1 MNSIFTTGLTVTIA
15 LSASVIWS
23 QDFHPPAAPRLAVN
37 QASPQAPTPPPPPDE
52 ASPSPPEIVI
62 DGVLD
67 GVLDGVFDGVID
79 GIPGGVVGGVPGG
92 IPMAPPELLGPDE
105 PVGPPELLGP
115 DQLVGPP
122 ELLGPDE
129 PVGPLDVP
137 EPLLAPMP
145 PPADLN
151 SVLENLKAIKPKLAG
166 DDLKR
171 LLDDLKSARPLLAQP
186 DLDALM
192 AEARAAG
199 EQAKVLADQMRP
211 GLAFALQA
219 PPRPPHPD
227 ESDRFYERGQHNLE
241 RNRWDEAVDNFTEVV
256 SRGGSRADGALYW
269 KAYALNKLG
278 RREEA
283 LAAIA
288 ELRKSYPSSRWLD
301 DAKALEIEVKQAA
314 GKPVSPDSSD
324 EELKLMALNGLV
336 NSDPNRAV
344 PMIEKLLHS
353 SQSLKV
359 KERSLFVLT
368 QSGSPQARQLVV
380 DIAKGGSNPDLQMK
394 AVNYL
399 GVMGAR
405 KELGEV
411 YGAANDVAVKRAV
424 LNGLMV
430 AGAKDQLL
438 AAARGEKNPD
448 LQRYAINQL
457 GVLGARHELA
467 DIYKMTTDMGS
478 KRAVIN
484 SWMVAGAK
492 DELLAAAKAEG
503 NADLRG
509 FAINQLGVLGAQAEL
524 WQLYQAETSA
534 EIKRRLINA
543 FFVGGASDRLLEIAR
558 TAKEAELRR
567 DAINRLGT
575 MGVEHTGSALV
586 SMYSNESDPSIRK
599 AVINALFVQGNSHA
613 LVELARKETN
623 VELKKEIVQRLSN
636 MGSKEGTDYLM
647 ELLNK

>member
-1 MNSIFTTGLTVTIA
+1 MNGVFRTGLTVTIA
-15 LSASVIWS
+15 LGASVMRS
-23 QDFHPPAAPRLAVN
+23 QDFKEPPMPSLSPRVTLSLAPLQATTPRAVVSPAPQVEPLPPEPPA
-37 QASPQAPTPPPPPDE
+37 
-52 ASPSPPEIVI
+52 

-67 GVLDGVFDGVID
+67 GVIDGVVEGVIDGVID
-79 GIPGGVVGGVPGG
+79 GISGGVVCGVPL
-92 IPMAPPELLGPDE
+92 PPPELIGPDE
-105 PVGPPELLGP
+105 LMGPPDL
-115 DQLVGPP
+115 
-122 ELLGPDE
+122 
-129 PVGPLDVP
+129 P
-137 EPLLAPMP
+137 EPLLTPAL
-145 PPADLN
+145 PPAPEVDLN
-151 SVLENLKAIKPKLAG
+151 SLMEDLKAIKPKLEG
-166 DDLKR
+166 GDLKR
-171 LLDDLKSARPLLAQP
+171 LLEDLKSSPPMLAKP
-186 DLDALM
+186 SLDALVG
-192 AEARAAG
+192 EAKAAG
-199 EQAKVLADQMRP
+199 EQAKVLADQLKLGP
-211 GLAFALQA
+211 LAFALQA
-219 PPRPPHPD
+219 TPRPPRSD
-227 ESDRFYERGQHNLE
+227 EGDRFYERGQRSLD
-241 RNRWDEAVDNFTEVV
+241 RGRWDDAVESFSEVIA
-256 SRGGSRADGALYW
+256 RGSSRADGALYW

-283 LAAIA
+283 LAALA

-314 GKPVSPDSSD
+314 GRPVSPESSSD

-336 NSDPNRAV
+336 NSDPDRAV

-353 SQSLKV
+353 SQSPKV
-359 KERSLFVLT
+359 KERALFVLT
-368 QSGSPQARQLVV
+368 QSGSSHARQLVV

-411 YGAANDVAVKRAV
+411 YSAANDVAVKRAV

-457 GVLGARHELA
+457 GVLGARQELA
-467 DIYKMTTDMGS
+467 DIYKATADIGS
-478 KRAVIN
+478 RRAVLN
-484 SWMVAGAK
+484 SWMISGAK
-492 DELLAAAKAEG
+492 DQLLAAAKGES
-503 NADLRG
+503 NPELRG
-509 FAINQLGVLGAQAEL
+509 FAINQLGVLGAQSEL
-524 WQLYQAETSA
+524 WQLYQVEPSL
-534 EIKRRLINA
+534 EIKRHLINA

-575 MGVEHTGSALV
+575 MGAEHTGAALV
-586 SMYSNESDPSIRK
+586 SMYGNESDPGIRK

-623 VELKKEIVQRLSN
+623 AELKKEIVQRLSN

>member
-1 MNSIFTTGLTVTIA
+1 MNLVFRTGLTVTIA
-15 LSASVIWS
+15 LGASVLRS
-23 QDFHPPAAPRLAVN
+23 QDFNQLPAPRLALN
-37 QASPQAPTPPPPPDE
+37 LASPQTPNPPPPQDE
-52 ASPSPPEIVI
+52 ASPLPPEPSI

-67 GVLDGVFDGVID
+67 GVLDGVIDGVID
-79 GIPGGVVGGVPGG
+79 GIPGGIVGGIPGG
-92 IPMAPPELLGPDE
+92 IPPELLGPGE
-105 PVGPPELLGP
+105 
-115 DQLVGPP
+115 LVGPL
-122 ELLGPDE
+122 EL
-129 PVGPLDVP
+129 P
-137 EPLLAPMP
+137 EPLLTPLP
-145 PPADLN
+145 PPAELN
-151 SVLENLKAIKPKLAG
+151 SLMEELKAIQPKLAG
-166 DDLKR
+166 DDLER
-171 LLDDLKSARPLLAQP
+171 LLQDLKAARPVLTQP
-186 DLDALM
+186 NLEALVD
-192 AEARAAG
+192 EAKAAG
-199 EQAKVLADQMRP
+199 EQAKVLADQLQLGP
-211 GLAFALQA
+211 LALALQA
-219 PPRPPHPD
+219 PPRPPRSD
-227 ESDRFYERGQHNLE
+227 EGDRFYERGQRNLE
-241 RNRWDEAVDNFTEVV
+241 RSRWDEALDNFNEVIA
-256 SRGGSRADGALYW
+256 RGGSRADGALYW
-269 KAYALNKLG
+269 KAYSLNKLS

-283 LAAIA
+283 LAALA
-288 ELRKSYPSSRWLD
+288 ELRKSYPNSRWLD

-314 GKPVSPDSSD
+314 GRPVSPDSASD

-336 NSDPNRAV
+336 NSDPDRAV

-359 KERSLFVLT
+359 KERALFVLT
-368 QSGSPQARQLVV
+368 QSGSPHARQLVV
-380 DIAKGGSNPDLQMK
+380 DIARGGSNPDLQMK

-405 KELGEV
+405 KELGDV
-411 YGAANDVAVKRAV
+411 YSAANDVAVKHAV

-448 LQRYAINQL
+448 LQRFAINQL

-467 DIYKMTTDMGS
+467 DIYKTTNDLGS
-478 KRAVIN
+478 KRAVLN

-492 DELLAAAKAEG
+492 DELLAAAKTES
-503 NADLRG
+503 NPELRG
-509 FAINQLGVLGAQAEL
+509 FAINQLGVLGAQSEL
-524 WQLYQAETSA
+524 WQLYQVEPSV

-543 FFVGGASDRLLEIAR
+543 FFVGGDSGRLLEIAR

-575 MGVEHTGSALV
+575 MDADHTGAALV
-586 SMYSNESDPSIRK
+586 SIYGSESDPSTRK

>member
-1 MNSIFTTGLTVTIA
+1 MNGVVRVGLTLTIA
-15 LSASVIWS
+15 LGASVMRS
-23 QDFHPPAAPRLAVN
+23 QDFKQPPM
-37 QASPQAPTPPPPPDE
+37 
-52 ASPSPPEIVI
+52 PSPPPRVMLSLAPPQAATPRAVPSPAPQAAPLPPEPPI

-67 GVLDGVFDGVID
+67 GVIDGVVDGVID
-79 GIPGGVVGGVPGG
+79 GIQGGIVGG
-92 IPMAPPELLGPDE
+92 IPGEAPLPPFELVGPDE
-105 PVGPPELLGP
+105 
-115 DQLVGPP
+115 LVGPP
-122 ELLGPDE
+122 EM
-129 PVGPLDVP
+129 P
-137 EPLLAPMP
+137 EPPLAPLP
-145 PPADLN
+145 PPAFAAPEVDLKG
-151 SVLENLKAIKPKLAG
+151 LMENLKAIQPQLAKPEL
-166 DDLKR
+166 DLLLEDLKA
-171 LLDDLKSARPLLAQP
+171 ARPMLAQP
-186 DLDALM
+186 NLDALVE
-192 AEARAAG
+192 EAKAAG
-199 EQAKVLADQMRP
+199 EQAKVFVDQFRLGPLA
-211 GLAFALQA
+211 LALQA
-219 PPRPPHPD
+219 TPRRSD
-227 ESDRFYERGQHNLE
+227 DGDRFYERGQNNLE
-241 RNRWDEAVDNFTEVV
+241 RSRWDDAVENFTEVIA
-256 SRGGSRADGALYW
+256 RGGSRADGALYW

-278 RREEA
+278 RREDA
-283 LAAIA
+283 LAALA
-288 ELRKSYPSSRWLD
+288 ELRKSYPNSRWLD

-314 GKPVSPDSSD
+314 GRPVSPDSASD

-336 NSDPNRAV
+336 NSDPARAV

-359 KERSLFVLT
+359 KERALFVLT
-368 QSGSPQARQLVV
+368 QSGSSHARQLVV

-405 KELGEV
+405 KELGDV
-411 YGAANDVAVKRAV
+411 YSAANDLAVKRAV

-438 AAARGEKNPD
+438 AAARGEKNPE
-448 LQRYAINQL
+448 LQRFAINQL

-467 DIYKMTTDMGS
+467 EIYKTTNDLGS
-478 KRAVIN
+478 KRAVLN

-492 DELLAAAKAEG
+492 DELLAAAKTES
-503 NADLRG
+503 NPELRG
-509 FAINQLGVLGAQAEL
+509 FAINQLGVLGAQSEL
-524 WQLYQAETSA
+524 WQLYQVEPSV

-543 FFVGGASDRLLEIAR
+543 FFVGGDSGRLLEIAR

-575 MGVEHTGSALV
+575 MGAEHTGAALV
-586 SMYSNESDPSIRK
+586 SMYANESDPSIRK